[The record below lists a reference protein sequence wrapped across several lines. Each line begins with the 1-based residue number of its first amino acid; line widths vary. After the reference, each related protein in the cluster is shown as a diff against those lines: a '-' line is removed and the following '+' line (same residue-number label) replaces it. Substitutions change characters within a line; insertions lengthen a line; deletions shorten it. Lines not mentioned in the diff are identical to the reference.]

1 MGEDEGARNQDTSH
15 VVTGGCRELVEAP
28 RERAGSEYEN
38 EGVAEGRGGGGGES
52 GPNGWCGSGFY
63 FSPGATVCKLGAQW
77 YLSLSLSRIAR
88 RCARCRSDGRR
99 TGR

>member
-38 EGVAEGRGGGGGES
+38 EGVAEGRGGGGGEK
-52 GPNGWCGSGFY
+52 
-63 FSPGATVCKLGAQW
+63 V
-77 YLSLSLSRIAR
+77 
-88 RCARCRSDGRR
+88 GRMVGVAADSISVR
-99 TGR
+99 ELRYAN